1 MGPPSCRRELID
13 SSIAA
18 DVRID
23 FKSIR
28 ACPRTNAMSRALL
41 FETPAVPR
49 YIAYPAFVLLR
60 PRCWVGGIIVDQQ
73 AHAARSRGF
82 RRGSTWRVIHRVA
95 GITLARWL
103 QLVVAGPRGPTCR
116 PSPSFMSP
124 SFPPRPPFCSWL
136 IPVCIEM
143 HLWINISIFAK

>member
-1 MGPPSCRRELID
+1 MGPPSCRRESID

-60 PRCWVGGIIVDQQ
+60 PRTTLRLRRRHRRRPAGTRSAKQGVSQGEHLEGN
-73 AHAARSRGF
+73 AAWPAS
-82 RRGSTWRVIHRVA
+82 
-95 GITLARWL
+95 
-103 QLVVAGPRGPTCR
+103 
-116 PSPSFMSP
+116 PSPGGCNLLLRDPADLRVGLLPRLCLPP
-124 SFPPRPPFCSWL
+124 SLLVLPFA
-136 IPVCIEM
+136 VD
-143 HLWINISIFAK
+143 